1 MRMKWAAGTAVLAL
15 VATGCGSSGQDGS
28 TGNSSGG
35 TTSIN
40 VGYVPFADAAALML
54 AKENGIFAKHGL
66 NAKLTAAPAPT
77 AIVASMVS
85 GQEQFG
91 FVTTPV
97 LINSNVQG
105 TGVKCV
111 STVDGRQVPD
121 ASQDGTA
128 LVAAKGS
135 GIKDVTDLAGKR
147 VAVVQ
152 LASLNALD
160 MQALALR
167 AGIDPKKV
175 TLIQLPFPQMPAAL
189 AQGRVSAAVIVS
201 PFLQTA
207 VKAGATVINHPN
219 VELFP
224 GGTIFCLAATA
235 KYLKS
240 NPKVVSAFH
249 ASINEATA
257 LAKAHPDQAK
267 ATLAKYLNISA
278 DQAQKQVLSTN
289 FDPSLDT
296 DSIQRMEDYMKQLG
310 VIDKSVPPADLLW
323 PGAR

>member
-1 MRMKWAAGTAVLAL
+1 MRIRWVAGAAALAL
-15 VATGCGSSGQDGS
+15 VAAGCGSSGSDGGGS
-28 TGNSSGG
+28 GSSGG
-35 TTSIN
+35 NTSIN
-40 VGYVPFADAAALML
+40 VGYVPFADDAALFL

-66 NAKLTAAPAPT
+66 NAKLTPAAAPT

-97 LINSNVQG
+97 LINSNVRG
-105 TGVKCV
+105 TPIQCV

-121 ASQDGTA
+121 PDRDGTA

-135 GIKDVTDLAGKR
+135 GITGVADLAGKR

-189 AQGRVSAAVIVS
+189 AQGRVAAAVIVS

-207 VKAGATVINHPN
+207 LKAGATVVNHPN

-224 GGTIFCLAATA
+224 GGTLFCLAATA
-235 KYLKS
+235 KYLKAS
-240 NPKVVSAFH
+240 PKVVSAFH
-249 ASINEATA
+249 DAINEATGQ
-257 LAKAHPDQAK
+257 AKAHPEAAK
-267 ATLAKYLNISA
+267 ATLAKYLNITPTE
-278 DQAQKQVLSTN
+278 AQKQILSTN
-289 FDPSLDT
+289 FDPSLDS
-296 DSIQRMEDYMKQLG
+296 DSIQQMEDYMKQLG
-310 VIDKSVPPADLLW
+310 TIDQTVPPAGMLW
-323 PGAR
+323 SGAR